1 MTGQEKPKK
10 LFIQGNEIC
19 AYGALA
25 AGCRFFAG
33 YPITPSSEIAE
44 IMAVEL
50 PKVGG
55 KFVQMEDEIASI
67 AAVIGASL
75 SGAKA
80 CTATSGPGFSLMQ
93 ENIGYASLAE
103 VPCVIVNVMRGGPST
118 GSPTSPAQADLLQSI
133 WGTHGDHPVIVLAP
147 SYMSEIFVST
157 IHAFNLSE
165 KYRVPVILLLDEVIG
180 HLRARMDVDKLDAS
194 QIAVYNRKGPDVP
207 PEQFKPYDVS
217 KSLIPPM
224 PAFGQGYRF
233 HTTGLMH
240 DETGF
245 PVNDGA
251 TAEKETIRL
260 MQKIKQNEDDIIESA
275 EYLTDD
281 MEIMICTFGSTAR
294 SSRVAI
300 NKLRAEGIKV
310 GLFRPITIWPFP
322 KRKMQELAGKVKKI
336 FVPEMNL
343 GQLKFLV
350 ESMIRTTSIPIIGIN
365 RINLAPISP
374 QEIYE
379 RVKQGV

>member
-1 MTGQEKPKK
+1 MTEKEKPKK
-10 LFIQGNEIC
+10 LFIQGNEMC

-44 IMAVEL
+44 IMAKEL

-180 HLRARMDVDKLDAS
+180 HLRARMDVDHLDSS
-194 QIAVYNRKGPDVP
+194 QITIFNRKGPDVP
-207 PEQFKPYDVS
+207 PEQFKPYDIS

-224 PAFGQGYRF
+224 PAFGKGYRF

-260 MQKIKQNEDDIIESA
+260 MQKIEQNEDDIIESA
-275 EYLTDD
+275 EYMTDD

-294 SSRVAI
+294 SARVAI
-300 NKLRAEGIKV
+300 NKLRSEGIRV
-310 GLFRPITIWPFP
+310 GLFRPITIAPFP

-343 GQLKFLV
+343 GQLKFIV
-350 ESMIRTTSIPIIGIN
+350 ESVIRTSSIPVIGIN

>member
-1 MTGQEKPKK
+1 MTEKEKPKK

-44 IMAVEL
+44 IMAKEL

-180 HLRARMDVDKLDAS
+180 HLRARMDVDHLDSS
-194 QIAVYNRKGPDVP
+194 QITVFNRKGPDVP

-217 KSLIPPM
+217 KSLVPPM
-224 PAFGQGYRF
+224 PAFGKGYRF

-240 DETGF
+240 DATGF

-260 MQKIKQNEDDIIESA
+260 MQKIEQNEDDIIESA
-275 EYLTDD
+275 EYMTDD
-281 MEIMICTFGSTAR
+281 MDIMICTFGSTAR
-294 SSRVAI
+294 SARVAI
-300 NKLRAEGIKV
+300 NRLRSEGIRV
-310 GLFRPITIWPFP
+310 GLFRPITIAPFP

-343 GQLKFLV
+343 GQLKFIV
-350 ESMIRTTSIPIIGIN
+350 ESVIRTSSIPVIGIN

>member
-1 MTGQEKPKK
+1 MTEKEKPKK

-194 QIAVYNRKGPDVP
+194 QIAVFDRKGPDVP

-224 PAFGQGYRF
+224 PAFGKGYRF

-260 MQKIKQNEDDIIESA
+260 MQKIEQNEDDIIESA

-322 KRKMQELAGKVKKI
+322 KRKMLELAGKVKKI

-343 GQLKFLV
+343 GQLKFIV
-350 ESMIRTTSIPIIGIN
+350 ESVIRTSSIPIIGIN

-374 QEIYE
+374 QEIYD

>member
-1 MTGQEKPKK
+1 MTDQEKPKK

-180 HLRARMDVDKLDAS
+180 HLRARMDVDRLDAS

-260 MQKIKQNEDDIIESA
+260 MQKIEQNEDDIIESA
-275 EYLTDD
+275 EYMTDD